1 MGTVSP
7 LKLDRQNSVALYV
20 QIADRLAKEIA
31 QKKYKVF
38 ERLPTEHE
46 LMERL
51 GVSRVTVRQA
61 IAQLVRQGLAVSKQ
75 GKGSFVAG
83 PVVHHELE
91 QLRGFYDT
99 LVGQGHLPQTE
110 LLEFEPVPTPEAV
123 EVLLG
128 APHPKAI
135 SLKRLYSLDNR
146 PFAMVRAWLPIAAQR
161 VSWDEAARHPLYA
174 ILQNLLGYVVVR
186 AELSIVARLA
196 DAEEAERLELEPA
209 SPVLVMERTS
219 FSKDGKA
226 LEVSHFSIRP
236 ENYRFRL
243 SVQGPL
249 AITRQIQ
256 EMAAP
261 GPSRTPHPAASTATK
276 RKRKRN

>member
-1 MGTVSP
+1 VVMGTLRP
-7 LKLDRQNSVALYV
+7 LKLNRQNSVALYV

-46 LMERL
+46 LVERL

-75 GKGSFVAG
+75 GKGTFVAG

-91 QLRGFYDT
+91 ELKGFYDT
-99 LVGQGHLPQTE
+99 LVSQGHMPQTR
-110 LLEFEPVPTPEAV
+110 LLSFEPMQTPEEIEPLMVTPERQAM
-123 EVLLG
+123 
-128 APHPKAI
+128 H
-135 SLKRLYSLDNR
+135 LKRLYSLDDR
-146 PFAMVRAWLPIAAQR
+146 PFALVRAWLPIAAQR

-174 ILQNLLGYVVVR
+174 ILQNLLGYQVVR
-186 AELSIVARLA
+186 AEVSIVARLA
-196 DAEEAERLELEPA
+196 DDEEAQLLELAPA
-209 SPVLVMERTS
+209 SPVLVMERAST
-219 FSKDGKA
+219 SKDGKT
-226 LEVSHFSIRP
+226 LEVSRFSIRP

-249 AITRQIQ
+249 AITSQIQ

-261 GPSRTPHPAASTATK
+261 GASRTVSSAKTHP
-276 RKRKRN
+276 